1 MATPTQVPGARSGAA
16 ASDLYNAQRA
26 TTAQTIAG
34 ILAEGDA
41 LKGNL
46 TAGLGSPATGYY
58 TGGSPGYTVDNRGAV
73 NGSYNTIRDDVQNVF
88 GQAVGAINAQEPQIQ
103 ADAAGRQNMVAAL
116 LSAQNAAAQQAGA
129 QQLADQQSAAARM
142 GLAVTPQMQR
152 SNASSAALGQYRG
165 AGAGA
170 QKDYFGAMG
179 GFATSRNKSQAG
191 AFAYANGEQQKKI
204 EQARQAALAKA
215 VYFVPGSKGKFV
227 RTGGGSA
234 ATKADK
240 KTIAAIT
247 KEQKAITS
255 AQSKDEA
262 QRLKDP
268 SIRQNAIQANRRL
281 T

>member
-16 ASDLYNAQRA
+16 ASDLYNQQRA

-41 LKGNL
+41 LKGQL
-46 TAGLGSPATGYY
+46 GGSAGSGGGGYY
-58 TGGSPGYTVDNRGAV
+58 VGGSPGYTVDNRGAV
-73 NGSYNTIRDDVQNVF
+73 NGNYDTIRGDVANVF
-88 GQAVGAINAQEPQIQ
+88 SQAIGAINAQAPQIA
-103 ADAAGRQNMVAAL
+103 ADAANRQNMVASL
-116 LSAQNAAAQQAGA
+116 LSAQNSAAVQAGA
-129 QQLADQQSAAARM
+129 KQLADQQSAAARM

-152 SNASSAALGQYRG
+152 ANSSAAALGQYRG

-191 AFAYANGEQQKKI
+191 AFEYANSEQQKKI
-204 EQARQAALAKA
+204 EAARQAALAKA

-227 RTGGGSA
+227 RTGGSGSQ
-234 ATKADK
+234 KADK

-268 SIRQNAIQANRRL
+268 TIRQNAIQANRRL